1 MPLNT
6 VEVFV
11 QALAGV
17 LFKCAQVMPM
27 RFGCRLQ
34 GDIEEAFADGGSSI
48 WQV

>member
-34 GDIEEAFADGGSSI
+34 DIEEAFADDGSSI